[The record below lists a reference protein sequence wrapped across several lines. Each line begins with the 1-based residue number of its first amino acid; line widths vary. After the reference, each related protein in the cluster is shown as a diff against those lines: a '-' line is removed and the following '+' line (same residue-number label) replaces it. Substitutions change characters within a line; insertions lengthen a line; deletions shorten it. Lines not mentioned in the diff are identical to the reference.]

1 MYHFEYTNH
10 DWDTST
16 LNQVSNCNGVM
27 FEIYLDPKFQ
37 GPQEVLNC
45 ESLVYEAV
53 I

>member
-1 MYHFEYTNH
+1 MYHSEYTNN

-16 LNQVSNCNGVM
+16 LNQVSTCDGVM
-27 FEIYLDPKFQ
+27 LEIYLDHKFQ
-37 GPQEVLNC
+37 GLQGVLNC